1 MLSQVL
7 RCMMQFFFRLFSCFA
22 SVESGRL
29 LRSG

>member
-1 MLSQVL
+1 LDPYTAFQYT
-7 RCMMQFFFRLFSCFA
+7 RDRWYCFA